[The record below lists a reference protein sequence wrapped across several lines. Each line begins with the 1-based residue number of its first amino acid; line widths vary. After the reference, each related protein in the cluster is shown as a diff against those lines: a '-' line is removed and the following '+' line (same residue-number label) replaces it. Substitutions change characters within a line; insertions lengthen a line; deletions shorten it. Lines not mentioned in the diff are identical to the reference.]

1 MYYYFIVKLPELTP
15 ENHEE
20 IYEYFTEF
28 EPNKHIQSLG
38 FYAMH
43 AWSNSDVQYKN
54 SSNETIKTHLANG
67 GSVMLSPNHQC
78 NADTPTVAGL
88 VHSDKD
94 TFGPLKGT
102 TIIPAKAAMFT
113 QPFLGKFI
121 PHMGAHPTFR
131 SKDFSKDEAGQLLQN
146 EVTEDLLKFN
156 IEYLNNGGNIALFSE
171 GTRNKGNPREVQ
183 KLKTGIARIALGTN
197 DPSRLLIVTMGIA
210 YKQNKLKRRPNIVVN
225 EPFSPSGMTVEEL
238 LENTRTRMQLATTEA
253 FDSIK

>member
-1 MYYYFIVKLPELTP
+1 MKIPELTP
-15 ENHEE
+15 ENHVE
-20 IYEYFTEF
+20 IYEYFNDF
-28 EPNKHIQSLG
+28 EPNKHIQNLG

-54 SSNETIKTHLANG
+54 NSNETIKTHLTNG

-131 SKDFSKDEAGQLLQN
+131 SKDFRKDETGQLLQN

-156 IEYLNNGGNIALFSE
+156 IDHLNNGGNIALFSE

-183 KLKTGIARIALGTN
+183 KLKTGIARIALGTD

-225 EPFSPSGMTVEEL
+225 EPFSPSGMTVEQL
-238 LENTRTRMQLATTEA
+238 LDNTRTRMQKATTEA